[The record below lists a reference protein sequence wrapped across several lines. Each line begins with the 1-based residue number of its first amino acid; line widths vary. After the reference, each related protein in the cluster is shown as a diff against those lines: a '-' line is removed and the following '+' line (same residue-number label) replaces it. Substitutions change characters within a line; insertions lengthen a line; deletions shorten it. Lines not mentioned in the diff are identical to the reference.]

1 MRREAF
7 KHAELASLILNKNK
21 RCGDF
26 LRTFYPFLKNQV
38 TMMYI
43 TITTKVKTIATMLV
57 ALDSILS
64 QVPDFDFE
72 KKVSAPPPI
81 APESPP
87 VSLPD

>member
-57 ALDSILS
+57 ALDSMTFYADITG
-64 QVPDFDFE
+64 
-72 KKVSAPPPI
+72 KTTMNGGRNR
-81 APESPP
+81 
-87 VSLPD
+87 